1 MLDQPSVPRSSQFSL
16 SEADIERR
24 KVIADVTAED
34 ISHKLT
40 LKDILTQESDRY
52 TADFFRYLRE
62 LGKAQALFG
71 WRDALAEAK
80 RRQRN
85 HLAGWAS
92 TEYGR
97 DYVEQRIAFGLLDS
111 QYGLETRVFLGA
123 FHYLLRT
130 LGGDIM
136 KRFSGDTNVAFQRFM
151 SLKQVVFFDIGIIT
165 DVLMSERE
173 RTISQQQDAIRE
185 LSTPVLQLRHGRLIL
200 PIIGMID
207 QQRAKQLTDGLLH
220 AIRSNRARMVVMDI
234 TGVAAVD
241 SKVANHL
248 LQTVAA
254 ARSMGSAVIITGL
267 SADVAQAR
275 VALGVDLGKITTTAE
290 LQGGLEQAERLL
302 GYRLIGS
309 NDAPGQR
316 LSA

>member
-24 KVIADVTAED
+24 KVIADVTA

-40 LKDILTQESDRY
+40 LKDIFTQESDRC

-62 LGKAQALFG
+62 LGEAQALFG
-71 WRDALAEAK
+71 RRDALAEAR

-97 DYVEQRIAFGLLDS
+97 DDVEQRIAFGLLYS

-136 KRFSGDTNVAFQRFM
+136 KRFSGDTNVVFQRFM

-185 LSTPVLQLRHGRLIL
+185 LSTPVLQLRHGLLIL

-241 SKVANHL
+241 SKVANRL
-248 LQTVAA
+248 
-254 ARSMGSAVIITGL
+254 RGRRAV
-267 SADVAQAR
+267 D
-275 VALGVDLGKITTTAE
+275 
-290 LQGGLEQAERLL
+290 
-302 GYRLIGS
+302 
-309 NDAPGQR
+309 GQR
-316 LSA
+316 GHHHRPVGRRRPGAGGARG